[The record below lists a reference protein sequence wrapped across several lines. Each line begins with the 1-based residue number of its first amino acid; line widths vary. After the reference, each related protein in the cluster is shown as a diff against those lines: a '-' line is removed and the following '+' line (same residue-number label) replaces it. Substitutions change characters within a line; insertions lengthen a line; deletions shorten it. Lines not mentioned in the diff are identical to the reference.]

1 MPFSNGLFLQQLD
14 IISLNSASD
23 TSELLG
29 GFEQVGHFE
38 RLSKIVVSAKAV
50 LEDQMDWAVTSEQAL
65 LSDLVNTKLKFQSLA
80 ENEKEI
86 KEFLEKLLDFA
97 TENSAPGRDEIKSL
111 QTQLDKERSA
121 IKSNGFDWMESLLV
135 KAMKAGTWVLF
146 DNANYC
152 NPSVL
157 DRLNGV
163 LEANGVLDVGEQGG
177 TAEAIIRPH
186 PGTTTDHP
194 LQKLDNFNNA
204 TLPCRLQTVF
214 DNESLPWRTI
224 PSNA

>member
-1 MPFSNGLFLQQLD
+1 MFLQQLD

-65 LSDLVNTKLKFQSLA
+65 LSNLVSTKLEFQSLG
-80 ENEKEI
+80 ESEKEI

-111 QTQLDKERSA
+111 QTQLDKERSAA

-177 TAEAIIRPH
+177 TAEAIVRPH
-186 PGTTTDHP
+186 PGTTTD
-194 LQKLDNFNNA
+194 
-204 TLPCRLQTVF
+204 
-214 DNESLPWRTI
+214 RTYYK
-224 PSNA
+224 NYY